1 MSWTTSSS
9 FSKRCHNNSLSFFMF
24 PLIYSKKN
32 YIGIDS
38 NQPVAYVHVLFV
50 FQMEILMNF
59 WTVIKAYDMFDM
71 KISIGHISWN
81 LRYTIA
87 HKMQTNKSNAVHST
101 RHSVRLFVWCLKN
114 SIHAEMVAGNDCFNK
129 NQFDWNSSYWIRS
142 VMKRKPFACID
153 YGHNKVSGFV
163 EKNTSFL
170 KLKISA

>member
-71 KISIGHISWN
+71 KISMGISRGTFDTPFLIKCRQINRMPYIQLDTRSDYLCGVWKIPFM
-81 LRYTIA
+81 LKWLLAMIA
-87 HKMQTNKSNAVHST
+87 LIKI
-101 RHSVRLFVWCLKN
+101 N
-114 SIHAEMVAGNDCFNK
+114 SIEIQATEFDQWWKENPLHALIMDTIKYQVLSRK
-129 NQFDWNSSYWIRS
+129 IR
-142 VMKRKPFACID
+142 VF
-153 YGHNKVSGFV
+153 
-163 EKNTSFL
+163 
-170 KLKISA
+170 